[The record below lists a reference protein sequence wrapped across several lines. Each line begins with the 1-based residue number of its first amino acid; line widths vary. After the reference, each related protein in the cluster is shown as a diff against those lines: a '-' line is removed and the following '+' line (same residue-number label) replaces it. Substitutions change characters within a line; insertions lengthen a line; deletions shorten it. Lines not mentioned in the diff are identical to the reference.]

1 MFSYNKA
8 QVKLLHSTRVKQIK
22 NSHKIMSLIAKRLD
36 LVKPSPT
43 LAVTAKAAELKRQG
57 VDIISLG
64 AGEPDF
70 DTPENIKLAA
80 IEGIKSGATKYTNV
94 DGMPELKK
102 AVCAK
107 FKRENN
113 LDYAPEEVIICVGGK
128 QVIYNLFMATLDKGD
143 EVIIPA
149 PYWVSY
155 PDITLLAEGTP
166 VFIEAQIETGFK
178 ITPSTLES
186 AITNKTKWVILNSPS
201 NPSGA
206 AYSKE
211 DLLSLA
217 DVLRKYPHVHVMSDD
232 IYEHITFDGFEF
244 YTLATIA
251 PDLKDRIF
259 IVNGVSKAYSMT
271 GWRIGY
277 GAGHKD
283 IIKAMALIQSQ
294 RTSNPSSVSQ
304 IAAIEALNGTQ
315 DYIPKN
321 CLGFKEK
328 RDLVLGLLAKI
339 ESLECYKSE
348 GAFYLFPRCTNLFG
362 KTTPA
367 GLMLKTDNDVATYLL
382 EQANVAVVPGVA
394 FGSPGYFRISYATSA
409 ELLTKACDRIAHAI
423 EKLS

>member
-1 MFSYNKA
+1 
-8 QVKLLHSTRVKQIK
+8 
-22 NSHKIMSLIAKRLD
+22 MSLIAERLS

-43 LAVTAKAAELKRQG
+43 LAVTAKASQLKREG
-57 VDIISLG
+57 VDVISLG

-80 IEGIKSGATKYTNV
+80 IEGIKKGATKYTNV

-102 AVCAK
+102 AICAK
-107 FKRENN
+107 FKRENE
-113 LDYAPEEVIICVGGK
+113 LDYLPEEVIVSVGGK
-128 QVIYNLFMATLDKGD
+128 QVIYNLFMATLNPRD

-155 PDITLLAEGTP
+155 PDIVLLAQGTP
-166 VFIEAQIETGFK
+166 VTIEAHMETGFK
-178 ITPSTLES
+178 ISPKMLEQ
-186 AITNKTKWVILNSPS
+186 AITEKTKWFILNSPS

-206 AYSKE
+206 AYTKE

-217 DVLRKYPHVHVMSDD
+217 DVLRKHPQVYVMSDD

-251 PDLKDRIF
+251 PDLKDRVF

-294 RTSNPSSVSQ
+294 STSNPASISQ

-321 CLGFKEK
+321 ALGFKKK
-328 RDLVLGLLAKI
+328 RDLVLDLINKI
-339 ESLECYKSE
+339 SGLECYKSE
-348 GAFYLFPRCTNLFG
+348 GAFYLFPKCTKLFG
-362 KTTPA
+362 NKTPSGQILT
-367 GLMLKTDNDVATYLL
+367 TDNDVATYLL
-382 EQANVAVVPGVA
+382 EVANVAVVPGIA
-394 FGSPGYFRISYATSA
+394 FGLEGYFRISYATS
-409 ELLTKACDRIAHAI
+409 EEILKEACARIKDAI
-423 EKLS
+423 ERLN